1 MRPISRQKI
10 GRDFDCS
17 ALRLIRRENG
27 PNRSA
32 IPARLATACQ
42 LPFAGISMGIM
53 QAFQF
58 S

>member
-10 GRDFDCS
+10 GRDVDSS

-32 IPARLATACQ
+32 IPVRLTTLAATLASGNS
-42 LPFAGISMGIM
+42 PA
-53 QAFQF
+53 
-58 S
+58 